1 MNSKYRYYIFAPAD
15 GVSGGAEL
23 SHQLGRELVR
33 GGYRRGCI
41 MLTQNRWSKNRW
53 MCQQI

>member
-33 GGYRRGCI
+33 GGGIGVDVLC
-41 MLTQNRWSKNRW
+41 
-53 MCQQI
+53 